1 MLEFIAGFLLAYVVQ
16 YFLGKFYIRRMMDKP
31 NGLVIYY
38 KGERIE

>member
-1 MLEFIAGFLLAYVVQ
+1 MEF
-16 YFLGKFYIRRMMDKP
+16 FLGFFTGVVVISFFLFCVGKYRMSKP